1 MTFNPKKL
9 LSNYF
14 KKKKPFGIITDLLF
28 VVLILLFIIP
38 ATRKETSAF
47 FIRLTSFSA
56 STLDSDEQFTVNSQ
70 TLDWQLYDLHG
81 NKTSF
86 ESLNNKPIFLNI
98 WATWCPPC
106 IAEMPSIQELFED
119 YGDKVNFIIVSN
131 EDPGKVQHFAKEQQF
146 EGLPFYLSASLPNN
160 FSTNSI
166 PATFIVSTEGRVL
179 VSKKGAARW
188 NSGTTRD
195 LLDKLI
201 NE

>member
-1 MTFNPKKL
+1 MTFNPKEL
-9 LSNYF
+9 ISNYF

-28 VVLILLFIIP
+28 VVLAVLFILP
-38 ATRKETSAF
+38 ATRKDVSAF
-47 FIRLTSFSA
+47 FIRLTSFPA
-56 STLDSDEQFTVNSQ
+56 STLDLDEQFTVNTQ
-70 TLDWQLYDLHG
+70 TLNWQLYDLQG

-86 ESLNNKPIFLNI
+86 ETLNDKPIFLNI

-106 IAEMPSIQELFED
+106 IAELPSIQELYED

-131 EDPGKVQHFAKEQQF
+131 EDPGKVQNFAKEH
-146 EGLPFYLSASLPNN
+146 EYNGLPFYLSASIPNN

-166 PATFIVSTEGRVL
+166 PATFIVSSDGRVL

>member
-1 MTFNPKKL
+1 MTLNPKKL
-9 LSNYF
+9 VSNYF
-14 KKKKPFGIITDLLF
+14 KKKKPLGIITDIIF
-28 VVLILLFIIP
+28 VVLVVLFILP
-38 ATRKETSAF
+38 ATRKDVSAF
-47 FIRLTSFSA
+47 FIRLTSFPP
-56 STLDSDEQFTVNSQ
+56 STLDSEEQFIVDAK
-70 TLDWQLYDLHG
+70 TLDWQLYDLQG

-86 ESLNNKPIFLNI
+86 KALNDKPVFLNI

-106 IAEMPSIQELFED
+106 IAELPSIQELYED
-119 YGDKVNFIIVSN
+119 YGDKVNFILISN
-131 EDPGKVQHFAKEQQF
+131 EDPSKVQKFASEHQYDK
-146 EGLPFYLSASLPNN
+146 LPFYHSSSIPNS

-166 PATFIVSTEGRVL
+166 PATFIVSRDGRVL

>member
-9 LSNYF
+9 VSNYF
-14 KKKKPFGIITDLLF
+14 KKKKPLGIITDVVF
-28 VVLILLFIIP
+28 VVLVLLFILP
-38 ATRKETSAF
+38 ATRNETSAF
-47 FIRLTSFSA
+47 FIRLTSFPA
-56 STLDSDEQFTVNSQ
+56 STLDSDEQFNINTQ
-70 TLDWQLYDLHG
+70 TLNWQLYDLKG

-86 ESLNNKPIFLNI
+86 ETLNDKPIFLNI

-106 IAEMPSIQELFED
+106 IAELPSIQELYED

-131 EDPGKVQHFAKEQQF
+131 EDPGKVQNFAKEH
-146 EGLPFYLSASLPNN
+146 EYNGLPFYLSASMPNN

-166 PATFIVSTEGRVL
+166 PATFIVSADGRVL

>member
-9 LSNYF
+9 VSNYF
-14 KKKKPFGIITDLLF
+14 KKKKPLGIITDVIF
-28 VVLILLFIIP
+28 VVLIVLFILP
-38 ATRKETSAF
+38 ATRKDVSAF
-47 FIRLTSFSA
+47 FIRLTSFPP
-56 STLDSDEQFTVNSQ
+56 STLELDEQFTVDTK
-70 TLDWQLYDLHG
+70 TLDWQLYDLQG

-86 ESLNNKPIFLNI
+86 KALNDKPVFLNI

-106 IAEMPSIQELFED
+106 IAELPSIQELYED
-119 YGDKVNFIIVSN
+119 YGDKVNFILISDEN
-131 EDPGKVQHFAKEQQF
+131 PGKVQSFASEHQYN
-146 EGLPFYLSASLPNN
+146 ELPFYLSSSVPNS

-166 PATFIVSTEGRVL
+166 PATFIVSRDGRVL

>member
-28 VVLILLFIIP
+28 VVLLLLFVIP
-38 ATRKETSAF
+38 ATRKDTAAF

-56 STLDSDEQFTVNSQ
+56 STLDSDEQFAVNFQ
-70 TLDWQLYDLHG
+70 TLDWQLYDLQG
-81 NKTSF
+81 NNASF
-86 ESLNNKPIFLNI
+86 ESLNDKPIFLNI

-106 IAEMPSIQELFED
+106 IAEMPSIQALYED

-131 EDPGKVQHFAKEQQF
+131 EAPQKVQHFAKDQQY
-146 EGLPFYLSASLPNN
+146 EGLPFYLSASLPHD

-166 PATFIVSTEGRVL
+166 PATFIVSSDGRVL